1 MFQSLALCFFLDFC
15 VLPCFS
21 LKDLANMPSIEHL
34 PSGGTRV
41 IYNGKIF
48 DLQGRVI
55 RADELGDVSMLNRD
69 QWVKKYGFRLKPHN
83 RVLNFFRAFFR
94 FN

>member
-1 MFQSLALCFFLDFC
+1 
-15 VLPCFS
+15 
-21 LKDLANMPSIEHL
+21 MPSIEHL